1 MTQQEKHL
9 LLKDLSARLPYG
21 VKFGIG
27 SGKLGS
33 YNLVEINAQKEK
45 ILYGAKLYIDLDICK
60 PYLRPMSSMTEEEQK
75 EFDEFCVIDE
85 DAWMD
90 KGISGYVNQAEIM
103 SKGVD
108 WLNNHNFDYRG
119 LIKKGLAVE
128 APKDMYNK

>member
-1 MTQQEKHL
+1 MTPEDKEL
-9 LLKDLSARLPYG
+9 LLKDLSARVPFG
-21 VKFGIG
+21 VKAWYKYFPPINNITSKFVTSIRLADNEVALSHNFNKEGYCEPIEEG
-27 SGKLGS
+27 G
-33 YNLVEINAQKEK
+33 EI
-45 ILYGAKLYIDLDICK
+45 IIK

-108 WLNNHNFDYRG
+108 WLNSHHFDY
-119 LIKKGLAVE
+119 
-128 APKDMYNK
+128 